1 MGNQAGKTSAD
12 QAQYGGI
19 FVKLDQETFTPGDT
33 LSGNI
38 YVDLRASY
46 PGDMICLEVKGS
58 EFTKWIDR
66 EARQRPNP
74 NGPEGAMETYYVD
87 IPREATR
94 NIIKNDLTVYDWAK
108 NQIIPPGQYTFPFAF
123 QIPGN
128 LPGSFYFQRGNAVA
142 EIKYS
147 VEGYLKP
154 ERDNVPKLKHKVYLT
169 MREKMQQTIQQK
181 ELNLTKKISTWCC
194 IDQGTIS
201 MRTAFEKDA
210 YAPGEEARMLTEIDN
225 AKCSLNI
232 ENVIFT
238 LSQTINLSDG
248 NGHGRY
254 FSFPI
259 RTVNLGSIAPGTS
272 AIGDQ
277 RKSAS
282 IVLPP
287 GQEGRAKDFTGAPVQ
302 DPDPTQ
308 IMTPSAHGVL
318 VKSDFSLSL
327 TCSVEGCICC
337 DGVPSVSIPIQV
349 YSALQRKQPDPIP
362 PPNWNPT
369 PMPQA
374 NLTITIVQLAN
385 GGHEIHIDTGA
396 PSGQPGMM
404 GGQMPPQQ
412 PGFAQP
418 NQQVQQPMM
427 EPAKPMMQPM
437 GNPQMNNSQQQPLMN
452 NSFNNTAQMNNSFG
466 NPNQMQQQPQ
476 PQYQQQ
482 PQPQYQQQPQAI
494 NPQPVQIGQNNQ
506 YNPQPMNNGMVQ
518 QQPMNNQYQQ
528 PQQPM
533 NTQYQQQP
541 QAINPQPVQVAQN
554 NQWQTQNPN
563 QYNQQPMNN
572 GMVQQQPQYQQQP
585 TNNGQ
590 WQTQNPNQYN
600 QPIPNQY

>member
-1 MGNQAGKTSAD
+1 MGNQAGKTAD
-12 QAQYGGI
+12 QQSQYGGI
-19 FVKLDQETFTPGDT
+19 FVKLDQETFTPGAT

-38 YVDLRASY
+38 YVDLRVPY

-74 NGPEGAMETYYVD
+74 NGPPGAMETYYVD
-87 IPREATR
+87 VPREGSR
-94 NIIKNDLTVYDWAK
+94 DIIKNDLVVYDWAK

-128 LPGSFYFQRGNAVA
+128 LPGSFYFQRGGAVA

-169 MREKMQQTIQQK
+169 MREKMQQNIQQR

-232 ENVIFT
+232 ESVVFT
-238 LSQTINLSDG
+238 LSQTININDG
-248 NGHGRY
+248 HGHGRY

-259 RTVNLGSIAPGTS
+259 KTVNLGSIAPGTS
-272 AIGDQ
+272 AVGDQ

-282 IVLPP
+282 IIFPP

-308 IMTPSAHGVL
+308 VMTPSAHGTL

-327 TCSVEGCICC
+327 TCGVEGCICC
-337 DGVPSVSIPIQV
+337 DSVPSVSIPIQV

-362 PPNWNPT
+362 PPNWAPQQ
-369 PMPQA
+369 MPQA

-396 PSGQPGMM
+396 PSGQPGMA

-412 PGFAQP
+412 PQPGFAQP
-418 NQQVQQPMM
+418 QQVQQPMM

-452 NSFNNTAQMNNSFG
+452 NSFNNSAQMNNSFG
-466 NPNQMQQQPQ
+466 NPNQMQQQPMNN
-476 PQYQQQ
+476 
-482 PQPQYQQQPQAI
+482 QYQQQPQAI

-506 YNPQPMNNGMVQ
+506 YNQQPMNTGMVQ

-541 QAINPQPVQVAQN
+541 QAINPQPVQVG
-554 NQWQTQNPN
+554 

-572 GMVQQQPQYQQQP
+572 QYQQQP